1 MGRELNVAAETANAD
16 DEESE
21 LLQSQL
27 QNSGMGR
34 RHIGRRLRRRLHTVY
49 QHAHAALRVVDER
62 RADQRAE
69 RGAEQAD
76 EVFGREVREKGVN
89 RLCAQLN
96 DCVRDSN
103 TQLQSPQSAC

>member
-1 MGRELNVAAETANAD
+1 MGRELNVATEAANAD

-34 RHIGRRLRRRLHTVY
+34 RQVGRRLRGRLHTVH

-69 RGAEQAD
+69 RGVEQAN
-76 EVFGREVREKGVN
+76 EVFGRKVREKRVN
-89 RLCAQLN
+89 RLCAQ
-96 DCVRDSN
+96 
-103 TQLQSPQSAC
+103 